1 MHNSILAMAFIWFS
15 VGTLSEQ
22 LVAQGAVRVVIDTV
36 ASLDEDQA
44 VTVDGGRLAVPYRL
58 PLSQGELVRIDM
70 RAVDTLDPYVI
81 LEAPSGERF
90 RDDDGGDGFDAALV
104 LVAEQ
109 TGIWTLFASSYYEGE
124 EGDFRLYVTVREAI
138 EPTQD
143 ALSPRE
149 VSPEA
154 ALLQEITAIR
164 ERLTNF
170 VNVQAPQRSDDNV
183 DREEDKP
190 EQREALDSLHVDY
203 LRQAQNYMTRVEV
216 GVRGIEAALS
226 NLRLGLQMGSLAS
239 PYISTEFREDV
250 SLLDKVRRF
259 LPAVGFIGLRL
270 GRESDDGLWGLAA
283 GSVVSAAIGLFST
296 SDVADV
302 DEVVAG
308 AMGHFDRTIRL
319 FSFNRMVYN
328 DLIRLDYLIGET
340 LENDSTLA
348 TEVQHFNSSHPI
360 TANFQEMLDFGDY
373 LSSAMAFT
381 DRFEAKANAG
391 SDIMRQFEASLDVFS
406 EAAEAREAR
415 SVWESRFEAN
425 TGDRREQ
432 QYVLFAETI
441 STSLEEA
448 RNRLELAR
456 EAWELFEE
464 TIYIAPSLRREM
476 EGFMAIRG
484 VIPLI

>member
-1 MHNSILAMAFIWFS
+1 M
-15 VGTLSEQ
+15 
-22 LVAQGAVRVVIDTV
+22 
-36 ASLDEDQA
+36 
-44 VTVDGGRLAVPYRL
+44 VDGGRLALPFRL
-58 PLSQGELVRIDM
+58 PLSQGELVSIDM
-70 RAVDTLDPYVI
+70 RAIDTLDSYII

-90 RDDDGGDGFDAALV
+90 RDDDGGDEFDAALV

-143 ALSPRE
+143 APPEE

-154 ALLQEITAIR
+154 ALLEEITAIR
-164 ERLTNF
+164 EGLTNF
-170 VNVQAPQRSDDNV
+170 VNVQAPQRSDNA
-183 DREEDKP
+183 DREEDKL
-190 EQREALDSLHVDY
+190 EQREALDSLHVVY

-216 GVRGIEAALS
+216 GLRGIEAALS

-250 SLLDKVRRF
+250 SLLDKMRRF
-259 LPAVGFIGLRL
+259 LPAVGFIGFRL

-308 AMGHFDRTIRL
+308 AMNHFDRTIRL
-319 FSFNRMVYN
+319 FNFNRMVYN
-328 DLIRLDYLIGET
+328 DLIRLDHLIRET
-340 LENDSTLA
+340 LESDSTLA
-348 TEVQHFNSSHPI
+348 AEVQHFNSSHPI
-360 TANFQEMLDFGDY
+360 TANFQEMLDFDDY

-391 SDIMRQFEASLDVFS
+391 SEIIRQFEASLDVFS
-406 EAAEAREAR
+406 GAAEAREAR

-425 TGDRREQ
+425 VGDRREQ

-441 STSLEEA
+441 STSLKEA
-448 RNRLELAR
+448 RNRLKLAR

-464 TIYIAPSLRREM
+464 TIHIAPSLRREM